1 MRETLCPCP
10 WPCPGA
16 STNSPLLAKS
26 TPVTW
31 IRGEEL
37 WAEGDSADWVLAIC
51 TGAVGLRRGP
61 DSESGRFVDIVVRGE
76 LAGEEAAV
84 SAKRPAAC
92 VGLAPGKGRRLP
104 RRALGEALRQQPSA
118 WRTLMCISSERTAT
132 LAESLENTSC
142 ATVEGR
148 LATLLLS
155 LAERV
160 GLPDARGVMVP
171 LRLARLDL
179 AALVGCREET
189 AVRHMRK
196 WEKEGLVSTT
206 REGFVLRDTAILTTL
221 AAA

>member
-1 MRETLCPCP
+1 MVR
-10 WPCPGA
+10 
-16 STNSPLLAKS
+16 S

-37 WAEGDSADWVLAIC
+37 WAEGDGADWVLAIC
-51 TGAVGLRRGP
+51 TGAVGLRRGA
-61 DSESGRFVDIVVRGE
+61 DAESGRFVDIVVRGE

-84 SAKRPAAC
+84 GAMRPASC
-92 VGLAPGKGRRLP
+92 VGLAAGKGRRLP
-104 RRALGEALRQQPSA
+104 RRALAEALRQQPNA
-118 WRTLMCISSERTAT
+118 WKTLMCVSSDRTAT
-132 LAESLENTSC
+132 LAQSLESTSC
-142 ATVEGR
+142 ATVSGR

-206 REGFVLRDTAILTTL
+206 REGFVLRDTDALSSL

>member
-1 MRETLCPCP
+1 MRESVCPCP
-10 WPCPGA
+10 WPCSGV
-16 STNSPLLAKS
+16 STNAPLMVRS

-61 DSESGRFVDIVVRGE
+61 DAESGRFVDIVVRGE
-76 LAGEEAAV
+76 MAGEEAAV
-84 SAKRPAAC
+84 DASRPASC
-92 VGLAPGKGRRLP
+92 VGLVAGKGRRLP
-104 RRALGEALRQQPSA
+104 RRALTEALRRQPTA
-118 WRTLMCISSERTAT
+118 WHTLMCVSSDRTAT
-132 LAESLENTSC
+132 LAQSLEGSSC
-142 ATVEGR
+142 ATVGGR

-155 LAERV
+155 LGERV
-160 GLPDARGVMVP
+160 GLPDARGTMVP

-206 REGFVLRDTAILTTL
+206 REGFVLRDTPALTEI